1 MSLLM
6 ALNAAPPAL
15 AHALL
20 RQSEPPD
27 GAALDAPPD
36 RIVITFTEGPEPAL
50 SLIKVVDSSGR
61 EAAGGPVRTVAGQ
74 PLNLQLQLAPL
85 PKGICTVTWR
95 TVSRVAGHVT
105 GGAFAFGIG
114 IAPAGTTPQPAAPPP
129 SALDVVARWI
139 FYVGLSALIGAAW
152 VSTVAFPTTPSR
164 GGRLLTAGWLISLL
178 GLAVLVESQRA
189 DAGATFGQLL
199 STGIGRA
206 PASRARAPISAGAPL
221 AASSP
226 RPPRSP
232 PAAPLPPP
240 R

>member
-1 MSLLM
+1 MKGLAIAGMSLLM
-6 ALNAAPPAL
+6 ALIAAPPAL

-36 RIVITFTEGPEPAL
+36 RIVITFTEEPEPAL

-61 EAAGGPVRTVAGQ
+61 EVATGPVRTVAGQ

-85 PKGICTVTWR
+85 PKGIYTVTWR
-95 TVSRVAGHVT
+95 TVSRVDGHVT

-129 SALDVVARWI
+129 SVLDVVARWI

-152 VSTVAFPTTPSR
+152 VSTVAFPTMPSR
-164 GGRLLTAGWLISLL
+164 VGRVLSAGWLVSLL
-178 GLAVLVESQRA
+178 GLAVLSVR
-189 DAGATFGQLL
+189 
-199 STGIGRA
+199 GRVK
-206 PASRARAPISAGAPL
+206 R
-221 AASSP
+221 
-226 RPPRSP
+226 
-232 PAAPLPPP
+232 
-240 R
+240 